1 MAADVVY
8 RLQVAG
14 GQTVYNQVLKTKVVR
29 LFLLAGGQR
38 NGLELNRLQLSRE
51 KKIPRNNQVRGSA
64 DL

>member
-29 LFLLAGGQR
+29 LFLLAGGK
-38 NGLELNRLQLSRE
+38 EMDLN
-51 KKIPRNNQVRGSA
+51 
-64 DL
+64 